1 MPKVLLE
8 KSHSIFLTVSTIAI
22 TVLITAIWPQT
33 LHYLFWAVKLV
44 LGTVLSLVLFN
55 IIVLYIYVKY
65 FVSPSQSNRRKQRQ
79 RDFRPFKFAH
89 VSTWPQRQQQRLQ
102 DNTIEVPLPIAPE
115 SEEISEAFEELISY
129 VLRDFIDYWFAYV
142 AGPMEVSFRKS
153 VDKIIRS
160 AALALKQRIQEADL
174 FGILV
179 NRLVP
184 LVTAHIS
191 EFRAAEI
198 SLRGK
203 SLERSLTQSDE
214 LDLLLASQFRGG
226 KLHSALT
233 TAAMTTKPTE
243 VVHLRQIVERVLP
256 YVLDK
261 KELDSGPVSVIV
273 RELVSCAVLQPVMNM
288 IAEPDFWNQ
297 TIDSYLGKAIREQK
311 MVRKLREVLNRH
323 STDLDEVVEEL
334 ADGDS
339 RSALPSGK
347 PRRPSLMQMNSLSS
361 MFGDQWEDEVDTG
374 KQRGFGSIKM
384 GRRTFQDFLRMIE
397 EEKNLLELKRVRNDI
412 VTQIRKKRALIHDR
426 DPEEIIDGEKVDD
439 VIVYLNRLSV
449 AKKRVDKRI
458 AVLTGENYDGR
469 KGSRSQ
475 FFSSSSS
482 RRKPSESNATQ
493 PFGFNLYDIL
503 TNTAG
508 LSYFMEFM
516 DRRGDMM
523 KLQFWLIIEGFKNSE
538 MAGARDDSTF
548 LQDVRMVYDMYL
560 SESAPHR
567 LPISAQ
573 LSVDLNKA
581 IEAAQRCVDDR
592 EEGNV
597 YTLVQEMRQRL
608 YQIQQHIFWQLEKE
622 HFPYFKRSDLYFKYL
637 ATTPNSAPD
646 TIPERRSLDEA
657 TFFRQQS
664 SSDTFNEN
672 INKTN
677 DNNDTPR
684 RQISQTSSS
693 GSTAPSGE
701 KAVLESRPL
710 ERTASASLAKKKP
723 WDITEATPKADSDT
737 EVSGP
742 KKKRSEKALN
752 KPPVNR
758 TRGHVRAISETAHT
772 SSGMGRFLN
781 LGKMVGSAN
790 EWWHTHDYLQRTKNR
805 PNVDETDTNDDDN
818 KHGIIQS
825 PEDTAD
831 ELTEE
836 EEEEDHEDESAPRP
850 TRQLV
855 RSNTVE
861 AVEAELQSIID
872 GHDAVDDPSDS
883 KAGRRKSAPPSPRK
897 KQLPQQQPPFLLYGP
912 QGTKSTMALP
922 VQNDYALP
930 SWTSSGGSNTI
941 GEVAHDRFDDT
952 HSSSSSLSKKT
963 APLPTSKNDDEDPVV
978 VDKEEETSNVH
989 LAPPG
994 DLMLAV
1000 KVEKLSEEMEK
1011 LMQQEAIVDAL
1022 IKKAEAK
1029 NKVDELRILKKSKN
1043 MFRRELQ
1050 QIKYQKSQYELQE
1063 SENVLVPERTK
1074 ISITSSTIGSDSYGE
1089 FALYVIEIQQL
1100 GVDGNYGSG
1109 WIVARRYS
1117 EFFALHQKLKAHHSV
1132 VKLLEFPSKW
1142 PLLRL
1147 QRSFV
1152 EARRTNLERYL
1163 RRLLE
1168 DQDICKSEELR
1179 AFLSQQNV
1187 YVPGPEHD
1195 TGESS
1200 EFGFFTSI
1208 PHSSKKRKQ
1217 RQGVVSAASSTAA
1230 SSELLKQQLQPSS
1243 SSSTIGSGLH
1253 RSISDNLQQDQRAKT
1268 SASSTGFMKHIY
1280 KTVAEG
1286 IDDLFVGPSMLDLIT
1301 QRMGEQVMDF
1311 IQESDDSNGEQRVE
1325 QTEEAAAAAAAA
1337 AAAVTSDPEFSDTL
1351 KNSPE
1356 GITKFT
1362 EPLCDL
1368 FIEMFELK
1376 EKNNWLRRQAVVIIL
1391 QQILG
1396 GTIERKLRET
1406 VHFLETEP
1414 MIVFYLRKVTDSLW
1428 PDGQTLTFK
1437 EPRRPEEKQHTKEAA
1452 NRKLSTWL
1460 PDLLGQMV
1468 GRQNARRGARRLFSV
1483 LQNKRLNQDLAYT
1496 LFDEIISALFP
1507 EIDTSFSTCKA

>member
-1 MPKVLLE
+1 MPEVLLE
-8 KSHSIFLTVSTIAI
+8 KSHSIFLTVFVIS
-22 TVLITAIWPQT
+22 ITAFVTAAWPQT
-33 LHYLFWAVKLV
+33 LHYLFWAIKLV
-44 LGTVLSLVLFN
+44 LGTILSLVLFN

-79 RDFRPFKFAH
+79 RDFRPFRFAH
-89 VSTWPQRQQQRLQ
+89 ITVWPQVQQQRLQ
-102 DNTIEVPLPIAPE
+102 DNTIKTPPLSIAPE
-115 SEEISEAFEELISY
+115 SDEISEAFEELLTY
-129 VLRDFIDYWFAYV
+129 VIRDFIDYWFAYV
-142 AGPMEVSFRKS
+142 AGPMEVSFRES
-153 VDKIIRS
+153 VDKIIRA

-184 LVTAHIS
+184 LITAHIS

-198 SLRGK
+198 SLRGR

-226 KLHSALT
+226 KLHPALT

-243 VVHLRQIVERVLP
+243 VVHLRQVVERVLP

-261 KELDSGPVSVIV
+261 KELDSGPVNVII
-273 RELVSCAVLQPVMNM
+273 RELVSCAVLQPIMNM
-288 IAEPDFWNQ
+288 IAEPDYWNQ
-297 TIDSYLGKAIREQK
+297 TIDGYLGKAIREQK
-311 MVRKLREVLNRH
+311 MVRKLREVLNKH

-334 ADGDS
+334 VEDS
-339 RSALPSGK
+339 ISVPPSGK

-384 GRRTFQDFLRMIE
+384 GRRTFQDFLRIIE

-426 DPEEIIDGEKVDD
+426 DPEEIIDGEKVED

-469 KGSRSQ
+469 KSSRSQ
-475 FFSSSSS
+475 FFSP
-482 RRKPSESNATQ
+482 RRKPSEANTPQ

-523 KLQFWLIIEGFKNSE
+523 KLQFWLIVEGFKNSE
-538 MAGARDDSTF
+538 MAGARDDLTF

-560 SESAPHR
+560 SENAPHR
-567 LPISAQ
+567 LPISAP

-581 IEAAQRCVDDR
+581 IEEAQLCMNDNKQ
-592 EEGNV
+592 GNV
-597 YTLVQEMRQRL
+597 YTVVQEMRQRL
-608 YQIQQHIFWQLEKE
+608 YQIQQHIFWELEKE
-622 HFPYFKRSDLYFKYL
+622 HFPFFKRSDLYFKYL
-637 ATTPNSAPD
+637 ATTPNSVPD

-657 TFFRQQS
+657 TFFRHQKS
-664 SSDTFNEN
+664 SSETSNEN
-672 INKTN
+672 TNK
-677 DNNDTPR
+677 PR
-684 RQISQTSSS
+684 RQISESSS
-693 GSTAPSGE
+693 SNGTTSTRE
-701 KAVLESRPL
+701 KVLEPRPL
-710 ERTASASLAKKKP
+710 ERTASASLTKNKP
-723 WDITEATPKADSDT
+723 WDITKEPPKADSDT
-737 EVSGP
+737 EVSAP
-742 KKKRSEKALN
+742 KKTRSEKI
-752 KPPVNR
+752 KPAASR
-758 TRGHVRAISETAHT
+758 TRGHVRAVSETAHFK
-772 SSGMGRFLN
+772 GMTRFLN
-781 LGKMVGSAN
+781 FGKMVGSAN
-790 EWWHTHDYLQRTKNR
+790 EWWY
-805 PNVDETDTNDDDN
+805 TNDLKSSKSEANNDTEAN
-818 KHGIIQS
+818 IKHHDILQS
-825 PEDTAD
+825 PEDTDDLTD
-831 ELTEE
+831 EDEE
-836 EEEEDHEDESAPRP
+836 EQLDQDESPHRP

-861 AVEAELQSIID
+861 AVEAELQSIIG
-872 GHDAVDDPSDS
+872 GHDTVDDPSES
-883 KAGRRKSAPPSPRK
+883 NSERRKSAPPSLKK
-897 KQLPQQQPPFLLYGP
+897 KQPQQPPFLLYGP

-922 VQNDYALP
+922 VQNDSALP

-963 APLPTSKNDDEDPVV
+963 APLPLSKKDDDDTVE
-978 VDKEEETSNVH
+978 KEEETSNVH

-1000 KVEKLSEEMEK
+1000 KVEKLSEEMERII
-1011 LMQQEAIVDAL
+1011 QQEAIVNAL

-1074 ISITSSTIGSDSYGE
+1074 VSITSSTIGSDSYGE

-1117 EFFALHQKLKAHHSV
+1117 EFFALHQKLKTQHQV

-1168 DQDICKSEELR
+1168 DKDICKSEELR

-1208 PHSSKKRKQ
+1208 PHSSKRHKHQ
-1217 RQGVVSAASSTAA
+1217 QEI

-1243 SSSTIGSGLH
+1243 STSTVGSGLH
-1253 RSISDNLQQDQRAKT
+1253 RSVSDNLHQHQQQDQRAK
-1268 SASSTGFMKHIY
+1268 ASTGFMKHIY

-1311 IQESDDSNGEQRVE
+1311 MQESDDSNGEQRVE
-1325 QTEEAAAAAAAA
+1325 QNEEAVAAAAAA

-1406 VHFLETEP
+1406 VNFLETEP

-1437 EPRRPEEKQHTKEAA
+1437 EPRRPDEKLHTKEAA

-1507 EIDTSFSTCKA
+1507 EIDVSASTT

>member
-1 MPKVLLE
+1 MPKVSLE
-8 KSHSIFLTVSTIAI
+8 KSHSTLFTASAI
-22 TVLITAIWPQT
+22 SFAVLVTAIWPNAFHQ
-33 LHYLFWAVKLV
+33 LLWAIKLV
-44 LGTVLSLVLFN
+44 LTTVLSLVVFN
-55 IIVLYIYVKY
+55 ILVLYIYVKY
-65 FVSPSQSNRRKQRQ
+65 FVSPSQNRQQQRE
-79 RDFRPFKFAH
+79 RDFRPVRFAN
-89 VSTWPQRQQQRLQ
+89 VKAWASIQKQRMQENTLQ
-102 DNTIEVPLPIAPE
+102 LPHSPIAPE
-115 SEEISEAFEELISY
+115 SEEISETFEELISY

-142 AGPMEVSFRKS
+142 AGPLEVSFRKS

-160 AALALKQRIQEADL
+160 AALTLIQRIQDADL

-184 LVTAHIS
+184 LVTSHIS
-191 EFRAAEI
+191 EFRAAEM
-198 SLRGK
+198 SLRGR

-214 LDLLLASQFRGG
+214 LDLLLASQFRSG
-226 KLHSALT
+226 KLHPALT

-243 VVHLRQIVERVLP
+243 VVHLRQIIERILP
-256 YVLDK
+256 YVLDPK
-261 KELDSGPVSVIV
+261 DLESGPVSVIV
-273 RELVSCAVLQPVMNM
+273 RELVSCAVLQPVLDMV
-288 IAEPDFWNQ
+288 ADPDFWNQ
-297 TIDSYLGKAIREQK
+297 TIDNYLGKAIREQK

-334 ADGDS
+334 TDPK
-339 RSALPSGK
+339 SALSSGK
-347 PRRPSLMQMNSLSS
+347 AQRPGLMPMNSLSS
-361 MFGDQWEDEVDTG
+361 MFGDQWDDEVDSS
-374 KQRGFGSIKM
+374 KQRGFGNIKM
-384 GRRTFQDFLRMIE
+384 GRRTFQEFLRMIE

-412 VTQIRKKRALIHDR
+412 VTQIRKKRAQIHDR
-426 DPEEIIDGEKVDD
+426 DPEEVIDGEKVED

-458 AVLTGENYDGR
+458 AVLTGESYDAR
-469 KGSRSQ
+469 KGSKSQ
-475 FFSSSSS
+475 FFSP
-482 RRKPSESNATQ
+482 RRKPSEANTSQ
-493 PFGFNLYDIL
+493 PFGFNLHDIL
-503 TNTAG
+503 TNTSG

-523 KLQFWLIIEGFKNSE
+523 KLQFWLIVEGFKNSE
-538 MAGARDDSTF
+538 MTGARDDSTF

-567 LPISAQ
+567 LPISEQ

-581 IEAAQRCVDDR
+581 IEKAQHCMAEN

-597 YTLVQEMRQRL
+597 YTVVQEMRQRM

-646 TIPERRSLDEA
+646 TIPERRSLDES
-657 TFFRQQS
+657 TLFRRPS
-664 SSDTFNEN
+664 SSNTSSEN
-672 INKTN
+672 KPGRLASNA
-677 DNNDTPR
+677 
-684 RQISQTSSS
+684 SSSS
-693 GSTAPSGE
+693 GNGAPG
-701 KAVLESRPL
+701 KVLEPRPL
-710 ERTASASLAKKKP
+710 ERTTSAGLAKKNP
-723 WDITEATPKADSDT
+723 WHITEESPRADSDT
-737 EVSGP
+737 EVSGKS
-742 KKKRSEKALN
+742 KKKRLEKAN
-752 KPPVNR
+752 PTAAR
-758 TRGHVRAISETAHT
+758 TRGHIRAVSESNTT
-772 SSGMGRFLN
+772 SGMSRFLN

-790 EWWHTHDYLQRTKNR
+790 DWWHANDLHAKAPQQEVAD
-805 PNVDETDTNDDDN
+805 VDSKGES
-818 KHGIIQS
+818 IQL
-825 PEDTAD
+825 PEESD

-836 EEEEDHEDESAPRP
+836 DEEEEQQQHPRRP
-850 TRQLV
+850 RQLV

-872 GHDAVDDPSDS
+872 GNDNVDDHPSGD
-883 KAGRRKSAPPSPRK
+883 KVERRKSAPPSPRK
-897 KQLPQQQPPFLLYGP
+897 KQPQPPFLLYGT
-912 QGTKSTMALP
+912 QATKSSMALP

-930 SWTSSGGSNTI
+930 SWTSTGGSNSI
-941 GEVAHDRFDDT
+941 SEVAHDRFDDT
-952 HSSSSSLSKKT
+952 PSSSSSLSKKT
-963 APLPTSKNDDEDPVV
+963 APLTLTKEKDELPDT
-978 VDKEEETSNVH
+978 ETSNVH

-994 DLMLAV
+994 DLLLAV
-1000 KVEKLSEEMEK
+1000 KVEKLSEEMDK
-1011 LMQQEAIVDAL
+1011 LIQQEAIVDAL

-1029 NKVDELRILKKSKN
+1029 SKVDELRILKKSKN

-1074 ISITSSTIGSDSYGE
+1074 VSITSSTIGSDSYGE

-1100 GVDGNYGSG
+1100 GFDGNYGSG

-1117 EFFALHQKLKAHHSV
+1117 EFFALHQKLKARHPI
-1132 VKLLEFPSKW
+1132 VKLLEFPAKW

-1168 DQDICKSEELR
+1168 DPDICKSEELR
-1179 AFLSQQNV
+1179 GFLSQQNV
-1187 YVPGPEHD
+1187 YVPGPD
-1195 TGESS
+1195 QDAGESS

-1208 PHSSKKRKQ
+1208 PRSSKKRK
-1217 RQGVVSAASSTAA
+1217 RRAEA

-1243 SSSTIGSGLH
+1243 STSTVGSSLN
-1253 RSISDNLQQDQRAKT
+1253 RSTGDIMQIQQDQRT
-1268 SASSTGFMKHIY
+1268 RASEGFMKHIY

-1311 IQESDDSNGEQRVE
+1311 IQESDESAQRGEHVE
-1325 QTEEAAAAAAAA
+1325 EAAAAAAA

-1351 KNSPE
+1351 KNVPE

-1406 VHFLETEP
+1406 VRFLATEP

-1437 EPRRPEEKQHTKEAA
+1437 EPRRPDEKQQTKEAA

-1460 PDLLGQMV
+1460 PDLIGQMV

-1483 LQNKRLNQDLAYT
+1483 LQNKRLNQDLVYT
-1496 LFDEIISALFP
+1496 LFDEIVSALFP
-1507 EIDTSFSTCKA
+1507 EVDASHL

>member
-1 MPKVLLE
+1 MPKVSPE
-8 KSHSIFLTVSTIAI
+8 KSLHSIFLTVSAI
-22 TVLITAIWPQT
+22 SLALLVTVAWPQT
-33 LHYLFWAVKLV
+33 LHYLLWAVKLV

-65 FVSPSQSNRRKQRQ
+65 FVSPSQSNRKEQRQ
-79 RDFRPFKFAH
+79 RDFRPFRFAH
-89 VSTWPQRQQQRLQ
+89 VTTWPQVQQQRVQ
-102 DNTIEVPLPIAPE
+102 DNSVQASMPIAPD
-115 SEEISEAFEELISY
+115 SEEISEAFEELLSHI
-129 VLRDFIDYWFAYV
+129 LRDFIDYWFAYV
-142 AGPMEVSFRKS
+142 AGPLEISFRKS
-153 VDKIIRS
+153 VDEIIRS
-160 AALALKQRIQEADL
+160 AAHALRQRIQDADL

-226 KLHSALT
+226 KLHPALT

-243 VVHLRQIVERVLP
+243 AVHLRQMVERVLP
-256 YVLDK
+256 YVLNH

-273 RELVSCAVLQPVMNM
+273 RELVSCAVLQPVMDM
-288 IAEPDFWNQ
+288 VADPDFWNQ

-334 ADGDS
+334 ADAK
-339 RSALPSGK
+339 SAPPSGK
-347 PRRPSLMQMNSLSS
+347 SRRPSLMPMSSLSS
-361 MFGDQWEDEVDTG
+361 MFGDQWEDEVESS
-374 KQRGFGSIKM
+374 KQRGFGSIKI

-412 VTQIRKKRALIHDR
+412 VTQVRKKRALIHDR
-426 DPEEIIDGEKVDD
+426 DPEEVIDGEKVED
-439 VIVYLNRLSV
+439 VMVYLNRLSV

-458 AVLTGENYDGR
+458 AVLTGDNYDGR
-469 KGSRSQ
+469 KSSKSQ
-475 FFSSSSS
+475 FFSP
-482 RRKPSESNATQ
+482 RRKPSEAAASQ

-523 KLQFWLIIEGFKNSE
+523 KLQFWLIVEGFKNSE

-573 LSVDLNKA
+573 LSIDLNKA
-581 IEAAQRCVDDR
+581 IEAAQRCMDDN
-592 EEGNV
+592 EQGNV
-597 YTLVQEMRQRL
+597 YTVVQEMRQRL

-646 TIPERRSLDEA
+646 TIPERRSLDE
-657 TFFRQQS
+657 TTLFRHQS
-664 SSDTFNEN
+664 SSETSTG
-672 INKTN
+672 KK
-677 DNNDTPR
+677 R
-684 RQISQTSSS
+684 LISEASSSS
-693 GSTAPSGE
+693 GTAPGG
-701 KAVLESRPL
+701 KVLEHRPL
-710 ERTASASLAKKKP
+710 ERTASASLTKKKP
-723 WDITEATPKADSDT
+723 WHITEETPKADSDT

-742 KKKRSEKALN
+742 KKKRSEKA
-752 KPPVNR
+752 KPPVAR
-758 TRGHVRAISETAHT
+758 ARGHVRAVSESANGGG
-772 SSGMGRFLN
+772 GMSRFLS
-781 LGKMVGSAN
+781 LGRMVGSAN
-790 EWWHTHDYLQRTKNR
+790 EWWHTSDLQAKNGK
-805 PNVDETDTNDDDN
+805 DDMSASS
-818 KHGIIQS
+818 KQSLLQS
-825 PEDTAD
+825 PVDTD

-836 EEEEDHEDESAPRP
+836 EEEDEEQSHQPGQQARRP
-850 TRQLV
+850 TRQLL

-872 GHDAVDDPSDS
+872 GNNTVDDPLDS
-883 KAGRRKSAPPSPRK
+883 NADRRKSAPPSPKK
-897 KQLPQQQPPFLLYGP
+897 KQPPPPFLLYGP
-912 QGTKSTMALP
+912 EATKSSMALP

-952 HSSSSSLSKKT
+952 HSSSSSISKKT
-963 APLPTSKNDDEDPVV
+963 APLPSTTKHNEDDTL
-978 VDKEEETSNVH
+978 DKETSNVH

-1011 LMQQEAIVDAL
+1011 LMQQEAIVNAL

-1074 ISITSSTIGSDSYGE
+1074 VSITSSTIGSDTYGE

-1100 GVDGNYGSG
+1100 GLDGNYGSG

-1117 EFFALHQKLKAHHSV
+1117 EFFALHQKLKARHPV

-1168 DQDICKSEELR
+1168 DRDICKSEELR

-1187 YVPGPEHD
+1187 YVPGPEQD
-1195 TGESS
+1195 VEESS
-1200 EFGFFTSI
+1200 EFGLFTSI
-1208 PHSSKKRKQ
+1208 PRSSSKKRKR
-1217 RQGVVSAASSTAA
+1217 RQEI

-1243 SSSTIGSGLH
+1243 STSTVGSGLH
-1253 RSISDNLQQDQRAKT
+1253 RSISDNVQHQHDQRSK
-1268 SASSTGFMKHIY
+1268 ASSAGFMKHIY

-1311 IQESDDSNGEQRVE
+1311 IQEADENSEQRVE
-1325 QTEEAAAAAAAA
+1325 QNEEAVAAAAAV
-1337 AAAVTSDPEFSDTL
+1337 AAAVTSDPDFTDSL
-1351 KNSPE
+1351 KNAPE

-1391 QQILG
+1391 QQIFG

-1406 VHFLETEP
+1406 VHFLATEP

-1437 EPRRPEEKQHTKEAA
+1437 EPRRPDEKQHTKESA

-1460 PDLLGQMV
+1460 PDLIGQMV

-1483 LQNKRLNQDLAYT
+1483 LQNKRLNQDLVYT
-1496 LFDEIISALFP
+1496 LFDEVVSALFP
-1507 EIDTSFSTCKA
+1507 EIDTSTCKT